1 MSITNV
7 KLIRNA
13 LSLIKVLRVGE
24 AAEAEHSEMG
34 MDKLNA
40 LLADWE
46 ADGVNLQYFPQT
58 IDDLGNDC
66 PIPNDAELAVTYY
79 LAFAL
84 APHYGKQIDPAMVTL
99 GEKYYARLTRDA
111 VSEKLIEV
119 RVARP
124 ASEAGSGSY
133 DITHG

>member
-1 MSITNV
+1 MSISNV
-7 KLIRNA
+7 NLIRNA

-24 AAEAEHSEMG
+24 AAESEHSELG
-34 MDKLNA
+34 IQKLNA

-84 APHYGKQIDPAMVTL
+84 APHYGKQVDPAMMAL
-99 GEKYYARLTRDA
+99 GQKYYERLTRDA
-111 VSEKLIEV
+111 VSEKLVE
-119 RVARP
+119 ARLALP
-124 ASEAGSGSY
+124 AAEAGTGVY